1 MGGKSESVN
10 SVKSSQSTDAALNAS
25 MKPKLF
31 DLSLR
36 SLKLTT
42 KQEELLTRVSVL
54 CLVYVLAF
62 IIRLFSVLRYES
74 MIHEF
79 DPYFNYRTTLYLTE
93 KGFYEFWN
101 WFDFESWYPLGRIIG
116 GTLYPG
122 LMVTAAA
129 IYWVLRFLRFFV
141 HIREVCVLTAPFFA
155 SNTTLVAYFF
165 GKELWDSGAGL
176 VAAALIAICPG
187 YISRSVAGSYD
198 NEGVAIFALLLTFY
212 LFVKAVNTGSLA
224 WGLASAF
231 GYFYMVSA
239 WGGYVFII
247 NLIPLYVLVLLITGR
262 YSMRLYVAYNC
273 MYILGMLLAMQIRFV
288 GFQHVQSG
296 EHMAAMGVFFLLQ
309 VFYFLDWVKHLL
321 SDTKLFEAF
330 LRITVTSAV
339 SVGVLALGVGT
350 ASGYISPWTGR
361 FYSLLDPTYAKDH
374 IPIIASV
381 SEHQPTAWSSFMFD
395 FHILLILFPAG
406 LYFCFKR
413 LSDATIF
420 IVMYGLTSMYF
431 AGVMVRLILVATP
444 AVCLI
449 SAIAVSA
456 TIKNLTSLVR
466 TKKKSLHTST
476 GKSSSSKASLKG
488 MQDQSLP
495 FQRNGA
501 IALLIGAFYL
511 LSRYAIHCTWV
522 TSEAYSSPSIVLAAR
537 GPYGGRVIFDDYRE
551 AYFWLRQN
559 TPRDAKIM
567 SWWDY
572 GYQIT
577 AMGNRTVIVD
587 NNTWNNTH
595 IATVGRAMSSYEDE
609 AYEIMQSLDVDYVLV
624 VFGGVTGYSSDDINK
639 FLWMV
644 RIGGG
649 VFPVIKEPDYLV
661 NGEYRVDK
669 GAAPK
674 MLNCL
679 MYKLSYYRFG
689 ELTTEYGQ
697 PPGYDRARGVEIG
710 NKDIKLEH
718 LEEAFTTSNWIV
730 RIYKVKPPR
739 ESTITVSRSRAV
751 KPIVNGRDVIAQ
763 AQSGTGKTSMIAI
776 TVCNMINTSIREV
789 QALVLSPTR
798 ELASQT
804 EKMILAIGSYI
815 SVQAHSCIG
824 GKRIGEDVKKL
835 ENGVHVVSGTPGRVH
850 DMIKRRTLRT
860 KAIKLLVLDES
871 DEMLSRGFKE
881 QIYDVYRY
889 LPPEIQGIKQFYV
902 DVEKEEWKFDALCD
916 LYQSLTIA
924 QAVIFCNTK
933 RKVDWLTKKMCSHGF
948 PVSSMHGDMPQK
960 ERDAIMAEFRSVAT
974 RVLITTDI
982 WARGLDVQQVSLVIN
997 YDLPSNRELYIHRIG
1012 RSGRFGCK
1020 GMAIN
1025 FVRSE
1030 DKRTL
1035 KEIAQYYGTQID
1047 EYANEC
1053 C

>member
-1 MGGKSESVN
+1 MVRKSDGLNGCSKPLLPPVN
-10 SVKSSQSTDAALNAS
+10 QPSSQ
-25 MKPKLF
+25 P
-31 DLSLR
+31 DLSSL
-36 SLKLTT
+36 SKTFSFKTLKLKT
-42 KQEELLTRVSVL
+42 KQQELLIRVTIL
-54 CLVYVLAF
+54 GLVYILAF
-62 IIRLFSVLRYES
+62 ITRLFSVLRYES

-101 WFDFESWYPLGRIIG
+101 WFDSESWYPLGRIIG

-122 LMVTAAA
+122 LMVTAAV
-129 IYWVLRFLRFFV
+129 IYWALRFLRFAV

-155 SNTTLVAYFF
+155 SNTTIVAYFF

-224 WGLASAF
+224 WAIASAF

-247 NLIPLYVLVLLITGR
+247 NLLPLYVLVLLITGR

-273 MYILGMLLAMQIRFV
+273 MYIVGMLLAMQIRFV

-296 EHMAAMGVFFLLQ
+296 EHMAAMGVFFLIQ
-309 VFYFLDWVKHLL
+309 VFYFLDWVRQMLND
-321 SDTKLFEAF
+321 SKLFQAF
-330 LRITVTSAV
+330 LRIGVTCA
-339 SVGVLALGVGT
+339 VGVGAVALGVGT

-395 FHILLILFPAG
+395 FHILLFLFPAG
-406 LYFCFKR
+406 LYFCFQR

-456 TIKNLTSLVR
+456 TLKNLTQLVR
-466 TKKKSLHTST
+466 VESKPAHTVLAKGMNSTKSL
-476 GKSSSSKASLKG
+476 SKQQASL
-488 MQDQSLP
+488 DESAS
-495 FQRNGA
+495 FQRKGA
-501 IALLIGAFYL
+501 MVLLVGAYYL

-537 GPYGGRVIFDDYRE
+537 GAHGQRVIFDDYRE
-551 AYFWLRQN
+551 AYFWLQQN
-559 TPRDAKIM
+559 TPSDAKVM

-609 AYEIMQSLDVDYVLV
+609 AYEIMRSLDVDYVLV

-689 ELTTEYGQ
+689 ELTTEYGK

-710 NKDIKLEH
+710 NKDVKLEY

-730 RIYKVKPPR
+730 RIYKVKPP
-739 ESTITVSRSRAV
+739 
-751 KPIVNGRDVIAQ
+751 
-763 AQSGTGKTSMIAI
+763 
-776 TVCNMINTSIREV
+776 
-789 QALVLSPTR
+789 
-798 ELASQT
+798 
-804 EKMILAIGSYI
+804 
-815 SVQAHSCIG
+815 
-824 GKRIGEDVKKL
+824 
-835 ENGVHVVSGTPGRVH
+835 
-850 DMIKRRTLRT
+850 
-860 KAIKLLVLDES
+860 
-871 DEMLSRGFKE
+871 
-881 QIYDVYRY
+881 
-889 LPPEIQGIKQFYV
+889 
-902 DVEKEEWKFDALCD
+902 
-916 LYQSLTIA
+916 
-924 QAVIFCNTK
+924 
-933 RKVDWLTKKMCSHGF
+933 
-948 PVSSMHGDMPQK
+948 
-960 ERDAIMAEFRSVAT
+960 
-974 RVLITTDI
+974 
-982 WARGLDVQQVSLVIN
+982 
-997 YDLPSNRELYIHRIG
+997 SNRW
-1012 RSGRFGCK
+1012 
-1020 GMAIN
+1020 
-1025 FVRSE
+1025 
-1030 DKRTL
+1030 
-1035 KEIAQYYGTQID
+1035 
-1047 EYANEC
+1047 
-1053 C
+1053 

>member
-1 MGGKSESVN
+1 MGAKTGSSPSVAPLI
-10 SVKSSQSTDAALNAS
+10 SSSDAAS
-25 MKPKLF
+25 P
-31 DLSLR
+31 LSYLKA
-36 SLKLTT
+36 LKLKT
-42 KQEELLTRVSVL
+42 KQQELLIRVSVL
-54 CLVYVLAF
+54 ALVYILAF
-62 IIRLFSVLRYES
+62 AIRLFSVLRYES

-79 DPYFNYRTTLYLTE
+79 DPYFNYRTTLFLTD

-101 WFDFESWYPLGRIIG
+101 WFDSESWYPLGRIIG

-122 LMVTAAA
+122 LMVTAAL
-129 IYWVLRFLRFFV
+129 IYWALRFLRFVV

-155 SNTTLVAYFF
+155 SNTTIVAYFF
-165 GKELWDSGAGL
+165 GKEIWDSGAGL
-176 VAAALIAICPG
+176 VAAVLIAICPG

-224 WGLASAF
+224 WALASAF

-247 NLIPLYVLVLLITGR
+247 NLVPLYVLVLLVNGR
-262 YSMRLYVAYNC
+262 YSMRLYIAYNC
-273 MYILGMLLAMQIRFV
+273 MYVLGMLLAMQIRFV

-296 EHMAAMGVFFLLQ
+296 EHMASMGVFFLLQ
-309 VFYFLDWVKHLL
+309 VFYFLDWVKYMLN
-321 SDTKLFEAF
+321 DPNLFHFF
-330 LRITVTSAV
+330 LRITLTCAI
-339 SVGVLALGVGT
+339 SVGALALGVGMAT
-350 ASGYISPWTGR
+350 GYISPWTGR

-395 FHILLILFPAG
+395 FHILLFLFPAG

-431 AGVMVRLILVATP
+431 AGVMVRLILVAAP
-444 AVCLI
+444 AMCLI
-449 SAIAVSA
+449 SSIAISA
-456 TIKNLTSLVR
+456 TLKNLTRLIRAKDKALQMGSSRGTTSL
-466 TKKKSLHTST
+466 
-476 GKSSSSKASLKG
+476 KSSAKASSV
-488 MQDQSLP
+488 DQSLP
-495 FQRNGA
+495 YQKNAA
-501 IALLIGAFYL
+501 IALLFGAFYL

-537 GPYGGRVIFDDYRE
+537 GAHGGRVIFDDYRE
-551 AYFWLRQN
+551 AYFWLRKN
-559 TPRDAKIM
+559 TPLDAKIM

-609 AYEIMQSLDVDYVLV
+609 AYEIMRSLDVDYVLV

-689 ELTTEYGQ
+689 EVTTEYGK

-710 NKDIKLEH
+710 NKHVKLEH
-718 LEEAFTTSNWIV
+718 LEESFTTSNWII
-730 RIYKVKPPR
+730 RIYKVKPPKNR
-739 ESTITVSRSRAV
+739 
-751 KPIVNGRDVIAQ
+751 
-763 AQSGTGKTSMIAI
+763 
-776 TVCNMINTSIREV
+776 
-789 QALVLSPTR
+789 
-798 ELASQT
+798 
-804 EKMILAIGSYI
+804 
-815 SVQAHSCIG
+815 
-824 GKRIGEDVKKL
+824 
-835 ENGVHVVSGTPGRVH
+835 
-850 DMIKRRTLRT
+850 
-860 KAIKLLVLDES
+860 
-871 DEMLSRGFKE
+871 
-881 QIYDVYRY
+881 
-889 LPPEIQGIKQFYV
+889 
-902 DVEKEEWKFDALCD
+902 CD
-916 LYQSLTIA
+916 
-924 QAVIFCNTK
+924 
-933 RKVDWLTKKMCSHGF
+933 
-948 PVSSMHGDMPQK
+948 
-960 ERDAIMAEFRSVAT
+960 
-974 RVLITTDI
+974 
-982 WARGLDVQQVSLVIN
+982 
-997 YDLPSNRELYIHRIG
+997 
-1012 RSGRFGCK
+1012 
-1020 GMAIN
+1020 
-1025 FVRSE
+1025 SE
-1030 DKRTL
+1030 DRMKTL
-1035 KEIAQYYGTQID
+1035 AVVTTGSPPLGLRGQKKAV
-1047 EYANEC
+1047 NC
-1053 C
+1053 NL

>member
-1 MGGKSESVN
+1 MAGKAESLN
-10 SVKSSQSTDAALNAS
+10 GTVKSGSNQSGPAAMQAS
-25 MKPKLF
+25 AFKA
-31 DLSLR
+31 DLSNII
-36 SLKLTT
+36 SLKSFKLKT
-42 KQEELLTRVSVL
+42 KQQELLIRVSIL
-54 CLVYVLAF
+54 LLVYVLAF
-62 IIRLFSVLRYES
+62 ITRLFSVLRYES

-79 DPYFNYRTTLYLTE
+79 DPYFNYRTTLFLTE

-101 WFDFESWYPLGRIIG
+101 WFDSESWYPLGRIIG

-122 LMVTAAA
+122 LMVTAAL
-129 IYWVLRFLRFFV
+129 IYWLMRFLRFAV
-141 HIREVCVLTAPFFA
+141 HIREI
-155 SNTTLVAYFF
+155 
-165 GKELWDSGAGL
+165 WDSGAGL

-224 WGLASAF
+224 WSLGSAF

-296 EHMAAMGVFFLLQ
+296 EHMAAMGVFFLIQ
-309 VFYFLDWVKHLL
+309 VFYFLDWVRHALA
-321 SDTKLFEAF
+321 DAKLFQAF
-330 LRITVTSAV
+330 LRITVTTAV
-339 SVGVLALGVGT
+339 SVGAIALGVGT

-395 FHILLILFPAG
+395 FHILLFFFPAG

-456 TIKNLTSLVR
+456 TVKNLAQLVR
-466 TKKKSLHTST
+466 AKSKAVQSGSGKGTST
-476 GKSSSSKASLKG
+476 AKV
-488 MQDQSLP
+488 LP
-495 FQRNGA
+495 RA
-501 IALLIGAFYL
+501 WLI
-511 LSRYAIHCTWV
+511 
-522 TSEAYSSPSIVLAAR
+522 SPSLSKEMVPL
-537 GPYGGRVIFDDYRE
+537 VIFDDYRE
-551 AYFWLRQN
+551 AYYWLRQN
-559 TPRDAKIM
+559 TPPDAKVM

-609 AYEIMQSLDVDYVLV
+609 AYEIMRSLDVDYVLV

-649 VFPVIKEPDYLV
+649 IFPVIKEPDYLV

-679 MYKLSYYRFG
+679 MYKLCYYRFG
-689 ELTTEYGQ
+689 ELTTEYGK

-710 NKDIKLEH
+710 NKDVKLEY
-718 LEEAFTTSNWIV
+718 LEEAFTTQNWIV
-730 RIYKVKPPR
+730 RIYKVKPP
-739 ESTITVSRSRAV
+739 
-751 KPIVNGRDVIAQ
+751 K
-763 AQSGTGKTSMIAI
+763 
-776 TVCNMINTSIREV
+776 
-789 QALVLSPTR
+789 
-798 ELASQT
+798 
-804 EKMILAIGSYI
+804 
-815 SVQAHSCIG
+815 
-824 GKRIGEDVKKL
+824 
-835 ENGVHVVSGTPGRVH
+835 
-850 DMIKRRTLRT
+850 
-860 KAIKLLVLDES
+860 
-871 DEMLSRGFKE
+871 
-881 QIYDVYRY
+881 
-889 LPPEIQGIKQFYV
+889 
-902 DVEKEEWKFDALCD
+902 
-916 LYQSLTIA
+916 
-924 QAVIFCNTK
+924 
-933 RKVDWLTKKMCSHGF
+933 
-948 PVSSMHGDMPQK
+948 
-960 ERDAIMAEFRSVAT
+960 
-974 RVLITTDI
+974 
-982 WARGLDVQQVSLVIN
+982 
-997 YDLPSNRELYIHRIG
+997 NRW
-1012 RSGRFGCK
+1012 
-1020 GMAIN
+1020 
-1025 FVRSE
+1025 
-1030 DKRTL
+1030 
-1035 KEIAQYYGTQID
+1035 
-1047 EYANEC
+1047 
-1053 C
+1053 

>member
-1 MGGKSESVN
+1 MVGAGTGAKKTTTGGAEV
-10 SVKSSQSTDAALNAS
+10 VKSGSGFST
-25 MKPKLF
+25 M
-31 DLSLR
+31 
-36 SLKLTT
+36 LKLKLKLKT
-42 KQEELLTRVSVL
+42 KQQELLLRVSIL

-62 IIRLFSVLRYES
+62 VTRLFSVLRYES

-101 WFDFESWYPLGRIIG
+101 WFDSDSWYPLGRIIG

-122 LMVTAAA
+122 LMVTAAV
-129 IYWVLRFLRFFV
+129 IYWLLRLLSFAV

-155 SNTTLVAYFF
+155 SNTTIVAYFF
-165 GKELWDSGAGL
+165 GKEIWDSGAGL

-198 NEGVAIFALLLTFY
+198 NEGVAIFALLFTFY

-224 WGLASAF
+224 WALASAF

-247 NLIPLYVLVLLITGR
+247 NLIPLYVLVLLVTGR
-262 YSMRLYVAYNC
+262 YSMRLYVAYNS
-273 MYILGMLLAMQIRFV
+273 MYVVGMLLAMQIRFV

-296 EHMAAMGVFFLLQ
+296 EHMAAMGVFFLMQ
-309 VFYFLDWVKHLL
+309 VFYMLDWVKYLL
-321 SDTKLFEAF
+321 SDTKLFQAF
-330 LRITVTSAV
+330 LRITVTTALAV
-339 SVGVLALGVGT
+339 GAIALGLGT

-395 FHILLILFPAG
+395 FHILLFLFPAG

-456 TIKNLTSLVR
+456 TIKNLTLVARARNNNKVTHSGSL
-466 TKKKSLHTST
+466 KGST
-476 GKSSSSKASLKG
+476 SSSKASSKASL
-488 MQDQSLP
+488 DQSQP
-495 FQRNGA
+495 IQRNGA
-501 IALLIGAFYL
+501 IALLLGAFYL
-511 LSRYAIHCTWV
+511 LSKYATHCTWV

-537 GPYGGRVIFDDYRE
+537 GAHGNRVIFDDYRE

-559 TPRDAKIM
+559 TPQDAKVM

-609 AYEIMQSLDVDYVLV
+609 AYEIMRSLDVDYVLV

-689 ELTTEYGQ
+689 ELTTEYGK

-710 NKDIKLEH
+710 NKDIKLEY

-730 RIYKVKPPR
+730 RIYKVKPP
-739 ESTITVSRSRAV
+739 
-751 KPIVNGRDVIAQ
+751 N
-763 AQSGTGKTSMIAI
+763 
-776 TVCNMINTSIREV
+776 
-789 QALVLSPTR
+789 
-798 ELASQT
+798 
-804 EKMILAIGSYI
+804 
-815 SVQAHSCIG
+815 
-824 GKRIGEDVKKL
+824 
-835 ENGVHVVSGTPGRVH
+835 
-850 DMIKRRTLRT
+850 
-860 KAIKLLVLDES
+860 
-871 DEMLSRGFKE
+871 
-881 QIYDVYRY
+881 
-889 LPPEIQGIKQFYV
+889 
-902 DVEKEEWKFDALCD
+902 
-916 LYQSLTIA
+916 
-924 QAVIFCNTK
+924 
-933 RKVDWLTKKMCSHGF
+933 
-948 PVSSMHGDMPQK
+948 
-960 ERDAIMAEFRSVAT
+960 
-974 RVLITTDI
+974 
-982 WARGLDVQQVSLVIN
+982 
-997 YDLPSNRELYIHRIG
+997 NRW
-1012 RSGRFGCK
+1012 
-1020 GMAIN
+1020 
-1025 FVRSE
+1025 
-1030 DKRTL
+1030 
-1035 KEIAQYYGTQID
+1035 
-1047 EYANEC
+1047 
-1053 C
+1053 

>member
-1 MGGKSESVN
+1 MATKAEAMGGAKPQDS
-10 SVKSSQSTDAALNAS
+10 KSTD
-25 MKPKLF
+25 PLF
-31 DLSLR
+31 NKSTFNFSFS
-36 SLKLTT
+36 SLKLKT
-42 KQEELLTRVSVL
+42 KQQEFLIRVTILS
-54 CLVYVLAF
+54 LVYILAF
-62 IIRLFSVLRYES
+62 STRLFSVLRYES

-79 DPYFNYRTTLYLTE
+79 DPYFNYRTTLFLTE

-101 WFDFESWYPLGRIIG
+101 WFDSESWYPLGRIIG

-122 LMVTAAA
+122 LMVTAAL
-129 IYWVLRFLRFFV
+129 IYWGLRFLRFAV

-165 GKELWDSGAGL
+165 GKEIWDTGAGL

-224 WGLASAF
+224 WALASAF

-247 NLIPLYVLVLLITGR
+247 NLIPLYVLVLLVTGR

-273 MYILGMLLAMQIRFV
+273 MYVVGMLLAMQIRFV

-296 EHMAAMGVFFLLQ
+296 EHMAAMGVFFLIQ

-321 SDTKLFEAF
+321 SDTKLFQMF
-330 LRITVTSAV
+330 LRITVTSAI
-339 SVGVLALGVGT
+339 SLGVVVLGVGS

-395 FHILLILFPAG
+395 FHILLFLFPAG

-456 TIKNLTSLVR
+456 TIKNLTLLLRS
-466 TKKKSLHTST
+466 KSKVHSGSVKGSAS
-476 GKSSSSKASLKG
+476 GKASSKASV
-488 MQDQSLP
+488 DQSLP
-495 FQRNGA
+495 SQRNVA
-501 IALLIGAFYL
+501 IGLLLGAFYL
-511 LSRYAIHCTWV
+511 LSRYVIHCTWV

-537 GPYGGRVIFDDYRE
+537 GAHGNRVIFDDYRE
-551 AYFWLRQN
+551 AYYWLRQN
-559 TPRDAKIM
+559 TPADAKVM

-679 MYKLSYYRFG
+679 MYKLCYYRFG
-689 ELTTEYGQ
+689 ELRTEYGK
-697 PPGYDRARGVEIG
+697 PTGYDRARGVEIG
-710 NKDIKLEH
+710 NKDVKLEY

-730 RIYKVKPPR
+730 RIYKVKPP
-739 ESTITVSRSRAV
+739 
-751 KPIVNGRDVIAQ
+751 K
-763 AQSGTGKTSMIAI
+763 
-776 TVCNMINTSIREV
+776 
-789 QALVLSPTR
+789 
-798 ELASQT
+798 
-804 EKMILAIGSYI
+804 
-815 SVQAHSCIG
+815 
-824 GKRIGEDVKKL
+824 
-835 ENGVHVVSGTPGRVH
+835 
-850 DMIKRRTLRT
+850 
-860 KAIKLLVLDES
+860 
-871 DEMLSRGFKE
+871 
-881 QIYDVYRY
+881 
-889 LPPEIQGIKQFYV
+889 
-902 DVEKEEWKFDALCD
+902 
-916 LYQSLTIA
+916 
-924 QAVIFCNTK
+924 
-933 RKVDWLTKKMCSHGF
+933 
-948 PVSSMHGDMPQK
+948 
-960 ERDAIMAEFRSVAT
+960 
-974 RVLITTDI
+974 
-982 WARGLDVQQVSLVIN
+982 
-997 YDLPSNRELYIHRIG
+997 NRW
-1012 RSGRFGCK
+1012 
-1020 GMAIN
+1020 
-1025 FVRSE
+1025 
-1030 DKRTL
+1030 
-1035 KEIAQYYGTQID
+1035 
-1047 EYANEC
+1047 
-1053 C
+1053 

>member
-1 MGGKSESVN
+1 MGAKAENGPKPPPPLSSPPPFKAL
-10 SVKSSQSTDAALNAS
+10 VKLKTKQQELLIRSAALA
-25 MKPKLF
+25 LI
-31 DLSLR
+31 
-36 SLKLTT
+36 
-42 KQEELLTRVSVL
+42 
-54 CLVYVLAF
+54 YVLAF
-62 IIRLFSVLRYES
+62 AIRLFSVLRYES

-79 DPYFNYRTTLYLTE
+79 DPYFNYRTTLFLTRN
-93 KGFYEFWN
+93 GFYEFWN
-101 WFDFESWYPLGRIIG
+101 WFDSESWYPLGRIIG

-122 LMVTAAA
+122 LMVTAAL
-129 IYWVLRFLRFFV
+129 IYRALRFLTFAV

-165 GKELWDSGAGL
+165 GKEIWDAGAGL

-198 NEGVAIFALLLTFY
+198 NEGVAIFALIFTFY

-224 WGLASAF
+224 WSLASAF

-247 NLIPLYVLVLLITGR
+247 NLIPLYVLVLLVTGR

-273 MYILGMLLAMQIRFV
+273 MYVLGMMLAMQIRFV

-296 EHMAAMGVFFLLQ
+296 EHMAAMGVFFLMQ
-309 VFYFLDWVKHLL
+309 VFYFLYWVKDMLN
-321 SDTKLFEAF
+321 DTKLFQSF
-330 LRITVTSAV
+330 LQITLTCAIG
-339 SVGVLALGVGT
+339 VGTLALGIGM

-431 AGVMVRLILVATP
+431 ASVMVRLILVAAP

-449 SAIAVSA
+449 SAIAISA
-456 TIKNLTSLVR
+456 TIKNLTTLIR
-466 TKKKSLHTST
+466 KKSKAALTV
-476 GKSSSSKASLKG
+476 SSKATSNLKASAKALL
-488 MQDQSLP
+488 DQSLP

-501 IALLIGAFYL
+501 IAVLVGAFYL

-537 GPYGGRVIFDDYRE
+537 GAHGGRVIFDDYRE
-551 AYFWLRQN
+551 AYYWLRQN
-559 TPRDAKIM
+559 TPPDAKVM

-595 IATVGRAMSSYEDE
+595 IATVGRAMSSYEHE

-624 VFGGVTGYSSDDINK
+624 VFGGLTGYSSDDINK

-689 ELTTEYGQ
+689 EVTTEYGK
-697 PPGYDRARGVEIG
+697 PTGYDRARGVEIG
-710 NKDIKLEH
+710 NKDIKLEY
-718 LEEAFTTSNWIV
+718 LEEAFTTSNWII
-730 RIYKVKPPR
+730 RIYKVKPP
-739 ESTITVSRSRAV
+739 
-751 KPIVNGRDVIAQ
+751 K
-763 AQSGTGKTSMIAI
+763 
-776 TVCNMINTSIREV
+776 
-789 QALVLSPTR
+789 
-798 ELASQT
+798 
-804 EKMILAIGSYI
+804 
-815 SVQAHSCIG
+815 
-824 GKRIGEDVKKL
+824 
-835 ENGVHVVSGTPGRVH
+835 
-850 DMIKRRTLRT
+850 
-860 KAIKLLVLDES
+860 
-871 DEMLSRGFKE
+871 
-881 QIYDVYRY
+881 
-889 LPPEIQGIKQFYV
+889 
-902 DVEKEEWKFDALCD
+902 
-916 LYQSLTIA
+916 
-924 QAVIFCNTK
+924 
-933 RKVDWLTKKMCSHGF
+933 
-948 PVSSMHGDMPQK
+948 
-960 ERDAIMAEFRSVAT
+960 
-974 RVLITTDI
+974 
-982 WARGLDVQQVSLVIN
+982 
-997 YDLPSNRELYIHRIG
+997 NRW
-1012 RSGRFGCK
+1012 
-1020 GMAIN
+1020 
-1025 FVRSE
+1025 
-1030 DKRTL
+1030 
-1035 KEIAQYYGTQID
+1035 
-1047 EYANEC
+1047 
-1053 C
+1053 

>member
-1 MGGKSESVN
+1 MATMPASASDLFKSF
-10 SVKSSQSTDAALNAS
+10 
-25 MKPKLF
+25 KL
-31 DLSLR
+31 
-36 SLKLTT
+36 KT
-42 KQEELLTRVSVL
+42 KQQELLIRVSIL
-54 CLVYVLAF
+54 CLVYILAF
-62 IIRLFSVLRYES
+62 ITRLFSVLRYES

-93 KGFYEFWN
+93 NGFYDFWN
-101 WFDFESWYPLGRIIG
+101 WFDYESWYPLGRIVG

-122 LMVTAAA
+122 LMVTAVL
-129 IYWVLRFLRFFV
+129 IYRILRFLRFAV

-165 GKELWDSGAGL
+165 GKEIWDSGAGL
-176 VAAALIAICPG
+176 VAAILIADLSWLHIQ
-187 YISRSVAGSYD
+187 
-198 NEGVAIFALLLTFY
+198 
-212 LFVKAVNTGSLA
+212 AVNTGSLA
-224 WGLASAF
+224 WSLASAF

-247 NLIPLYVLVLLITGR
+247 NLIPLYVL
-262 YSMRLYVAYNC
+262 
-273 MYILGMLLAMQIRFV
+273 IRFV

-296 EHMAAMGVFFLLQ
+296 EHMAAMGVFFLMQ
-309 VFYFLDWVKHLL
+309 VFYFLDWVKHML
-321 SDTKLFEAF
+321 SDTKLFQAF
-330 LRITVTSAV
+330 LRITVTCAV
-339 SVGVLALGVGT
+339 AVGGIALGLGMV
-350 ASGYISPWTGR
+350 SGYISPWTGR

-395 FHILLILFPAG
+395 FHILLFLFPAG

-456 TIKNLTSLVR
+456 TVKNLTVLLRSKNKVVQTGS
-466 TKKKSLHTST
+466 TKGSGGSK
-476 GKSSSSKASLKG
+476 SSSKALL
-488 MQDQSLP
+488 DQSQP
-495 FQRNGA
+495 FQKNGA
-501 IALLIGAFYL
+501 IALLFGAFYL
-511 LSRYAIHCTWV
+511 LSRYATHCTWV

-537 GPYGGRVIFDDYRE
+537 GAHGNRVIFDDYRE
-551 AYFWLRQN
+551 AYFWLRKN
-559 TPRDAKIM
+559 TPQDAKVM

-609 AYEIMQSLDVDYVLV
+609 AIEIIRSLDVDYVLV

-679 MYKLSYYRFG
+679 MYKLCYYRFG
-689 ELTTEYGQ
+689 EMLTEYGK

-710 NKDIKLEH
+710 NKDVKLEH

-730 RIYKVKPPR
+730 RIYRVNPP
-739 ESTITVSRSRAV
+739 
-751 KPIVNGRDVIAQ
+751 N
-763 AQSGTGKTSMIAI
+763 
-776 TVCNMINTSIREV
+776 
-789 QALVLSPTR
+789 
-798 ELASQT
+798 
-804 EKMILAIGSYI
+804 
-815 SVQAHSCIG
+815 
-824 GKRIGEDVKKL
+824 
-835 ENGVHVVSGTPGRVH
+835 
-850 DMIKRRTLRT
+850 
-860 KAIKLLVLDES
+860 
-871 DEMLSRGFKE
+871 
-881 QIYDVYRY
+881 
-889 LPPEIQGIKQFYV
+889 
-902 DVEKEEWKFDALCD
+902 
-916 LYQSLTIA
+916 
-924 QAVIFCNTK
+924 
-933 RKVDWLTKKMCSHGF
+933 
-948 PVSSMHGDMPQK
+948 
-960 ERDAIMAEFRSVAT
+960 
-974 RVLITTDI
+974 
-982 WARGLDVQQVSLVIN
+982 
-997 YDLPSNRELYIHRIG
+997 NRW
-1012 RSGRFGCK
+1012 
-1020 GMAIN
+1020 
-1025 FVRSE
+1025 
-1030 DKRTL
+1030 
-1035 KEIAQYYGTQID
+1035 
-1047 EYANEC
+1047 
-1053 C
+1053 

>member
-1 MGGKSESVN
+1 MGG
-10 SVKSSQSTDAALNAS
+10 
-25 MKPKLF
+25 PI
-31 DLSLR
+31 DLPPPPPPPPPSF
-36 SLKLTT
+36 SLKTLKLKT
-42 KQEELLTRVSVL
+42 KQKELLLRVTIL
-54 CLVYVLAF
+54 CLVYILAF
-62 IIRLFSVLRYES
+62 ITRLFSVLRYES

-79 DPYFNYRTTLYLTE
+79 DPYFNYRTTLYLT
-93 KGFYEFWN
+93 KNGFYDFWN
-101 WFDFESWYPLGRIIG
+101 WFDSESWYPLGRIIG

-122 LMVTAAA
+122 LMVTAAF
-129 IYWVLRFLRFFV
+129 IYWTLKFLSFAV

-155 SNTTLVAYFF
+155 SNTTIVAYFF

-224 WGLASAF
+224 WSLASAF

-273 MYILGMLLAMQIRFV
+273 MYVLGMLLAMQIQFV

-309 VFYFLDWVKHLL
+309 AYNPSIPHRFFLKLKHMEFCWHMRSSCHNSFYFLGWVKYLL
-321 SDTKLFEAF
+321 SDTKLFQAF
-330 LRITVTSAV
+330 LRTTLTITI
-339 SVGVLALGVGT
+339 GVGGLAFGVGM

-395 FHILLILFPAG
+395 FHILLFLFPAG

-413 LSDATIF
+413 LSDTTIF

-431 AGVMVRLILVATP
+431 ASVMVRLILVATP

-456 TIKNLTSLVR
+456 TIKNLTSLIR
-466 TKKKSLHTST
+466 TKSKALHI
-476 GKSSSSKASLKG
+476 GSSKGNMSSKASSKTSF
-488 MQDQSLP
+488 DQSLP
-495 FQRNGA
+495 FGIKTA
-501 IALLIGAFYL
+501 SALLLGAFYL
-511 LSRYAIHCTWV
+511 LSRYSLHCTWV

-537 GPYGGRVIFDDYRE
+537 GAHGDRVIFDDYRE

-559 TPRDAKIM
+559 TPPDAKVM

-609 AYEIMQSLDVDYVLV
+609 AYEIMRSLDVDYVLV

-669 GAAPK
+669 EMRYDVLACVRRHSVSHNEYSSYGFR
-674 MLNCL
+674 
-679 MYKLSYYRFG
+679 YKLSYYRFG
-689 ELTTEYGQ
+689 ELTTEYGK

-710 NKDIKLEH
+710 NKDVKLNY

-730 RIYKVKPPR
+730 RIYKVKPP
-739 ESTITVSRSRAV
+739 
-751 KPIVNGRDVIAQ
+751 
-763 AQSGTGKTSMIAI
+763 
-776 TVCNMINTSIREV
+776 
-789 QALVLSPTR
+789 
-798 ELASQT
+798 
-804 EKMILAIGSYI
+804 
-815 SVQAHSCIG
+815 
-824 GKRIGEDVKKL
+824 
-835 ENGVHVVSGTPGRVH
+835 
-850 DMIKRRTLRT
+850 
-860 KAIKLLVLDES
+860 
-871 DEMLSRGFKE
+871 
-881 QIYDVYRY
+881 
-889 LPPEIQGIKQFYV
+889 
-902 DVEKEEWKFDALCD
+902 
-916 LYQSLTIA
+916 
-924 QAVIFCNTK
+924 
-933 RKVDWLTKKMCSHGF
+933 
-948 PVSSMHGDMPQK
+948 
-960 ERDAIMAEFRSVAT
+960 
-974 RVLITTDI
+974 
-982 WARGLDVQQVSLVIN
+982 
-997 YDLPSNRELYIHRIG
+997 SNRW
-1012 RSGRFGCK
+1012 
-1020 GMAIN
+1020 
-1025 FVRSE
+1025 
-1030 DKRTL
+1030 
-1035 KEIAQYYGTQID
+1035 
-1047 EYANEC
+1047 
-1053 C
+1053 

>member
-1 MGGKSESVN
+1 MVGKPDAM
-10 SVKSSQSTDAALNAS
+10 KSPPKPSTS
-25 MKPKLF
+25 PP
-31 DLSLR
+31 DLSSVSPPSFSLK
-36 SLKLTT
+36 SLKLKT
-42 KQEELLTRVSVL
+42 KQQELLIRVSIL
-54 CLVYVLAF
+54 GLVYILAF
-62 IIRLFSVLRYES
+62 ITRLFSVLRYES

-93 KGFYEFWN
+93 NGFYEFWN
-101 WFDFESWYPLGRIIG
+101 WFDSESWYPLGRIIG

-122 LMVTAAA
+122 LMVTAAI
-129 IYWVLRFLRFFV
+129 IYWGLKFLRFAV

-155 SNTTLVAYFF
+155 SNTTIVAYFF
-165 GKELWDSGAGL
+165 GKEVWDSGAGL

-224 WGLASAF
+224 WSLASAF

-273 MYILGMLLAMQIRFV
+273 MYIVGMLLAMQIRFV

-296 EHMAAMGVFFLLQ
+296 EHMAALGVFFLIQ
-309 VFYFLDWVKHLL
+309 VFYFLIWVKNMLN
-321 SDTKLFEAF
+321 DTKMFQAL
-330 LRITVTSAV
+330 LRIGVTSSIAV
-339 SVGVLALGVGT
+339 GAIALGVGT

-395 FHILLILFPAG
+395 FHILLFLFPAG

-456 TIKNLTSLVR
+456 TVKNLTHALRGKMTQIVSAKGTSS
-466 TKKKSLHTST
+466 TKGL
-476 GKSSSSKASLKG
+476 SKQQASL
-488 MQDQSLP
+488 DQSLP
-495 FQRNGA
+495 YLKNGA
-501 IALLIGAFYL
+501 SVLLLGAFYL
-511 LSRYAIHCTWV
+511 LSRYVIHCTWV

-537 GPYGGRVIFDDYRE
+537 GAHGQRVIFDDYRE

-559 TPRDAKIM
+559 TPSDAKVM

-609 AYEIMQSLDVDYVLV
+609 AYEIMRSLDVDYVLV

-679 MYKLSYYRFG
+679 MYKLCYYRFG
-689 ELTTEYGQ
+689 ELTTEYGK

-710 NKDIKLEH
+710 NKDVKLEY

-730 RIYKVKPPR
+730 RIYKVKPP
-739 ESTITVSRSRAV
+739 
-751 KPIVNGRDVIAQ
+751 
-763 AQSGTGKTSMIAI
+763 
-776 TVCNMINTSIREV
+776 
-789 QALVLSPTR
+789 
-798 ELASQT
+798 
-804 EKMILAIGSYI
+804 
-815 SVQAHSCIG
+815 
-824 GKRIGEDVKKL
+824 
-835 ENGVHVVSGTPGRVH
+835 
-850 DMIKRRTLRT
+850 
-860 KAIKLLVLDES
+860 
-871 DEMLSRGFKE
+871 
-881 QIYDVYRY
+881 
-889 LPPEIQGIKQFYV
+889 
-902 DVEKEEWKFDALCD
+902 
-916 LYQSLTIA
+916 
-924 QAVIFCNTK
+924 
-933 RKVDWLTKKMCSHGF
+933 
-948 PVSSMHGDMPQK
+948 
-960 ERDAIMAEFRSVAT
+960 
-974 RVLITTDI
+974 
-982 WARGLDVQQVSLVIN
+982 
-997 YDLPSNRELYIHRIG
+997 SNRW
-1012 RSGRFGCK
+1012 
-1020 GMAIN
+1020 
-1025 FVRSE
+1025 
-1030 DKRTL
+1030 
-1035 KEIAQYYGTQID
+1035 
-1047 EYANEC
+1047 
-1053 C
+1053 

>member
-1 MGGKSESVN
+1 MAGKTEAMTKPQDP
-10 SVKSSQSTDAALNAS
+10 KSSDPLISN
-25 MKPKLF
+25 PGF
-31 DLSLR
+31 NF
-36 SLKLTT
+36 SLKSFKLKT
-42 KQEELLTRVSVL
+42 KQQEILIRVTIL
-54 CLVYVLAF
+54 FLVYVLAF
-62 IIRLFSVLRYES
+62 STRLFSVLRYES

-101 WFDFESWYPLGRIIG
+101 WFDSESWYPLGRIIG

-122 LMVTAAA
+122 LMVTAAL
-129 IYWVLRFLRFFV
+129 IYWGLRFLRFAV

-165 GKELWDSGAGL
+165 GKEIWDTGAGL

-224 WGLASAF
+224 WALASAF

-262 YSMRLYVAYNC
+262 YSMRLYIAYNC
-273 MYILGMLLAMQIRFV
+273 MYVVGMLLAMQIRFV

-296 EHMAAMGVFFLLQ
+296 EHMAAMGVFFLIQ
-309 VFYFLDWVKHLL
+309 VFYFLNWVKHML
-321 SDTKLFEAF
+321 SDTKLFESF

-339 SVGVLALGVGT
+339 GVGVVALGVGS

-395 FHILLILFPAG
+395 FHILLFLFPAG

-456 TIKNLTSLVR
+456 TIKNITSLLR
-466 TKKKSLHTST
+466 SKSKVNT
-476 GKSSSSKASLKG
+476 GSIKGSASVKASSKASV
-488 MQDQSLP
+488 DQSLP
-495 FQRNGA
+495 FQKNVA
-501 IALLIGAFYL
+501 IALLLGAFYL
-511 LSRYAIHCTWV
+511 LSRYVIHCTWV

-537 GPYGGRVIFDDYRE
+537 GAHGNRVIFDDYRE
-551 AYFWLRQN
+551 AYYWLRQN
-559 TPRDAKIM
+559 TPADAKVM

-679 MYKLSYYRFG
+679 MYKLCYYRFG
-689 ELTTEYGQ
+689 EMRTEYGK

-710 NKDIKLEH
+710 NKDVKLEY

-730 RIYKVKPPR
+730 RIYKVKPP
-739 ESTITVSRSRAV
+739 
-751 KPIVNGRDVIAQ
+751 K
-763 AQSGTGKTSMIAI
+763 
-776 TVCNMINTSIREV
+776 
-789 QALVLSPTR
+789 
-798 ELASQT
+798 
-804 EKMILAIGSYI
+804 
-815 SVQAHSCIG
+815 
-824 GKRIGEDVKKL
+824 
-835 ENGVHVVSGTPGRVH
+835 
-850 DMIKRRTLRT
+850 
-860 KAIKLLVLDES
+860 
-871 DEMLSRGFKE
+871 
-881 QIYDVYRY
+881 
-889 LPPEIQGIKQFYV
+889 
-902 DVEKEEWKFDALCD
+902 
-916 LYQSLTIA
+916 
-924 QAVIFCNTK
+924 
-933 RKVDWLTKKMCSHGF
+933 
-948 PVSSMHGDMPQK
+948 
-960 ERDAIMAEFRSVAT
+960 
-974 RVLITTDI
+974 
-982 WARGLDVQQVSLVIN
+982 
-997 YDLPSNRELYIHRIG
+997 NRW
-1012 RSGRFGCK
+1012 
-1020 GMAIN
+1020 
-1025 FVRSE
+1025 
-1030 DKRTL
+1030 
-1035 KEIAQYYGTQID
+1035 
-1047 EYANEC
+1047 
-1053 C
+1053 

>member
-1 MGGKSESVN
+1 MGTKVAENGAKSPPLVSFPPPL
-10 SVKSSQSTDAALNAS
+10 KSLIKLKTKQQELLIRVAALA
-25 MKPKLF
+25 LI
-31 DLSLR
+31 
-36 SLKLTT
+36 
-42 KQEELLTRVSVL
+42 
-54 CLVYVLAF
+54 YVLAF
-62 IIRLFSVLRYES
+62 AVRLFSVLRYES

-79 DPYFNYRTTLYLTE
+79 DPYFNYRTTLFLTRN
-93 KGFYEFWN
+93 GFYEFWN
-101 WFDFESWYPLGRIIG
+101 WFDSESWYPLGRIIG

-122 LMVTAAA
+122 LMVTAAL
-129 IYWVLRFLRFFV
+129 IYRALRFLTFAV
-141 HIREVCVLTAPFFA
+141 HIRDVCVLTAPFFA
-155 SNTTLVAYFF
+155 SNTTIVAYFF
-165 GKELWDSGAGL
+165 GKEIWDSGAGL

-198 NEGVAIFALLLTFY
+198 NEGVAIFALLFTFY

-224 WGLASAF
+224 WALASAF

-247 NLIPLYVLVLLITGR
+247 NLIPLYVLVLLVTGR

-273 MYILGMLLAMQIRFV
+273 MYVLGMLLAMQIRFV

-309 VFYFLDWVKHLL
+309 VFYFLDWVKYMLN
-321 SDTKLFEAF
+321 DTKLFQSF
-330 LRITVTSAV
+330 LRITLTCAIT
-339 SVGVLALGVGT
+339 VGGLALGIGM

-395 FHILLILFPAG
+395 FHILLFLFPAG

-449 SAIAVSA
+449 SAIAISA

-466 TKKKSLHTST
+466 MKNKVGQTLSKGASNM
-476 GKSSSSKASLKG
+476 KASAKAAVDL
-488 MQDQSLP
+488 SLP

-501 IALLIGAFYL
+501 IALLLGAFYL
-511 LSRYAIHCTWV
+511 LTRYAIHCTWV

-537 GPYGGRVIFDDYRE
+537 GAHGGRVIFDDYRE
-551 AYFWLRQN
+551 AYYWLRQN
-559 TPRDAKIM
+559 TPQDAKVM

-595 IATVGRAMSSYEDE
+595 IATVGRAMSSYEHE

-624 VFGGVTGYSSDDINK
+624 VFGGLTGYSSDDINK

-689 ELTTEYGQ
+689 EMTTEYGK
-697 PPGYDRARGVEIG
+697 PTGYDRARGVEIG
-710 NKDIKLEH
+710 NKDIKLEY

-730 RIYKVKPPR
+730 RIYKVKPP
-739 ESTITVSRSRAV
+739 
-751 KPIVNGRDVIAQ
+751 K
-763 AQSGTGKTSMIAI
+763 
-776 TVCNMINTSIREV
+776 
-789 QALVLSPTR
+789 
-798 ELASQT
+798 
-804 EKMILAIGSYI
+804 
-815 SVQAHSCIG
+815 
-824 GKRIGEDVKKL
+824 
-835 ENGVHVVSGTPGRVH
+835 
-850 DMIKRRTLRT
+850 
-860 KAIKLLVLDES
+860 
-871 DEMLSRGFKE
+871 
-881 QIYDVYRY
+881 
-889 LPPEIQGIKQFYV
+889 
-902 DVEKEEWKFDALCD
+902 
-916 LYQSLTIA
+916 
-924 QAVIFCNTK
+924 
-933 RKVDWLTKKMCSHGF
+933 
-948 PVSSMHGDMPQK
+948 
-960 ERDAIMAEFRSVAT
+960 
-974 RVLITTDI
+974 
-982 WARGLDVQQVSLVIN
+982 
-997 YDLPSNRELYIHRIG
+997 NRW
-1012 RSGRFGCK
+1012 
-1020 GMAIN
+1020 
-1025 FVRSE
+1025 
-1030 DKRTL
+1030 
-1035 KEIAQYYGTQID
+1035 
-1047 EYANEC
+1047 
-1053 C
+1053 

>member
-1 MGGKSESVN
+1 MGAKAENGPKPPPPLSSPPPFKAL
-10 SVKSSQSTDAALNAS
+10 VKLKTKQQELLIRSAALA
-25 MKPKLF
+25 LI
-31 DLSLR
+31 
-36 SLKLTT
+36 
-42 KQEELLTRVSVL
+42 
-54 CLVYVLAF
+54 YVLAF
-62 IIRLFSVLRYES
+62 AIRLFSVLRYES

-79 DPYFNYRTTLYLTE
+79 DPYFNYRTTLFLTRN
-93 KGFYEFWN
+93 GFYEFWN
-101 WFDFESWYPLGRIIG
+101 WFDSESWYPLGRIIG

-122 LMVTAAA
+122 LMVTAAL
-129 IYWVLRFLRFFV
+129 IYRALRFLTFAV

-165 GKELWDSGAGL
+165 GKEIWDAGAGL

-198 NEGVAIFALLLTFY
+198 NEGVAIFALLFTFY

-224 WGLASAF
+224 WSLASAF

-247 NLIPLYVLVLLITGR
+247 NLIPLYVLVLLVTGR

-273 MYILGMLLAMQIRFV
+273 MYVLGMMLAMQIRFV

-296 EHMAAMGVFFLLQ
+296 EHMAAMGVFFLMQ
-309 VFYFLDWVKHLL
+309 VFYFLYWVKDMLN
-321 SDTKLFEAF
+321 DTKLFQSF
-330 LRITVTSAV
+330 LQITLTCAIG
-339 SVGVLALGVGT
+339 VGTLALGIGM

-431 AGVMVRLILVATP
+431 ASVMVRLILVAAP

-449 SAIAVSA
+449 SAIAISA
-456 TIKNLTSLVR
+456 TIKNLTTLIR
-466 TKKKSLHTST
+466 KKSKAALTV
-476 GKSSSSKASLKG
+476 SSKATSNLKASAKALL
-488 MQDQSLP
+488 DQSLP
-495 FQRNGA
+495 FQQNGA
-501 IALLIGAFYL
+501 IAVLFGAFYL
-511 LSRYAIHCTWV
+511 LSRYATHCTWV

-537 GPYGGRVIFDDYRE
+537 GAHGGRVIFDDYRE
-551 AYFWLRQN
+551 AYYWLRQN
-559 TPRDAKIM
+559 TPPDAKVM

-595 IATVGRAMSSYEDE
+595 IATVGRAMSSYEHE

-624 VFGGVTGYSSDDINK
+624 VFGGLTGYSSDDINK

-689 ELTTEYGQ
+689 EVTTEYGK
-697 PPGYDRARGVEIG
+697 PTGYDRARGVEIG
-710 NKDIKLEH
+710 NKDIKLEY
-718 LEEAFTTSNWIV
+718 LEEAFTTSNWII
-730 RIYKVKPPR
+730 RIYKVKPP
-739 ESTITVSRSRAV
+739 
-751 KPIVNGRDVIAQ
+751 K
-763 AQSGTGKTSMIAI
+763 
-776 TVCNMINTSIREV
+776 
-789 QALVLSPTR
+789 
-798 ELASQT
+798 
-804 EKMILAIGSYI
+804 
-815 SVQAHSCIG
+815 
-824 GKRIGEDVKKL
+824 
-835 ENGVHVVSGTPGRVH
+835 
-850 DMIKRRTLRT
+850 
-860 KAIKLLVLDES
+860 
-871 DEMLSRGFKE
+871 
-881 QIYDVYRY
+881 
-889 LPPEIQGIKQFYV
+889 
-902 DVEKEEWKFDALCD
+902 
-916 LYQSLTIA
+916 
-924 QAVIFCNTK
+924 
-933 RKVDWLTKKMCSHGF
+933 
-948 PVSSMHGDMPQK
+948 
-960 ERDAIMAEFRSVAT
+960 
-974 RVLITTDI
+974 
-982 WARGLDVQQVSLVIN
+982 
-997 YDLPSNRELYIHRIG
+997 NRW
-1012 RSGRFGCK
+1012 
-1020 GMAIN
+1020 
-1025 FVRSE
+1025 
-1030 DKRTL
+1030 
-1035 KEIAQYYGTQID
+1035 
-1047 EYANEC
+1047 
-1053 C
+1053 

>member
-1 MGGKSESVN
+1 MVGKAEPVN
-10 SVKSSQSTDAALNAS
+10 GSVKSGSNQSIPATMQSPLKKSDLIPN
-25 MKPKLF
+25 
-31 DLSLR
+31 LSLKT
-36 SLKLTT
+36 LKLKT
-42 KQEELLTRVSVL
+42 KQQELLIRVSIL

-62 IIRLFSVLRYES
+62 ITRLFSVLRYES

-79 DPYFNYRTTLYLTE
+79 DPYFNYRTTLFLTE

-101 WFDFESWYPLGRIIG
+101 WFDSESWYPLGRIIG

-122 LMVTAAA
+122 LMVTAAI
-129 IYWVLRFLRFFV
+129 IYWLLRFLRFAI

-165 GKELWDSGAGL
+165 GKEVWDSGAGL

-224 WGLASAF
+224 WALASAF
-231 GYFYMVSA
+231 AYFYMVSA

-262 YSMRLYVAYNC
+262 YSMRLYVAYNS
-273 MYILGMLLAMQIRFV
+273 MYVLGMLLAMQIRFV

-309 VFYFLDWVKHLL
+309 VFFFLDWVKHLL
-321 SDTKLFEAF
+321 SDTKLFQAF
-330 LRITVTSAV
+330 LRITVTTAIG
-339 SVGVLALGVGT
+339 VGAIALGVGM

-395 FHILLILFPAG
+395 FHILLFLF
-406 LYFCFKR
+406 
-413 LSDATIF
+413 
-420 IVMYGLTSMYF
+420 
-431 AGVMVRLILVATP
+431 P

-456 TIKNLTSLVR
+456 TIKNLTLVAR
-466 TKKKSLHTST
+466 AKSKVTQT
-476 GKSSSSKASLKG
+476 GSVRGSSSSKGSSKASL
-488 MQDQSLP
+488 DQSQP

-501 IALLIGAFYL
+501 IALLLGAFYL
-511 LSRYAIHCTWV
+511 LSKYATHCTWV

-537 GPYGGRVIFDDYRE
+537 GAHGNRVIFDDYRE
-551 AYFWLRQN
+551 AYFWLRKN
-559 TPRDAKIM
+559 TPPDAKVM

-609 AYEIMQSLDVDYVLV
+609 AYEIMRSLDVDYVLV

-689 ELTTEYGQ
+689 ELTTEYGK

-710 NKDIKLEH
+710 NKDIKLEY

-730 RIYKVKPPR
+730 RIYKVKPP
-739 ESTITVSRSRAV
+739 
-751 KPIVNGRDVIAQ
+751 N
-763 AQSGTGKTSMIAI
+763 
-776 TVCNMINTSIREV
+776 
-789 QALVLSPTR
+789 
-798 ELASQT
+798 
-804 EKMILAIGSYI
+804 
-815 SVQAHSCIG
+815 
-824 GKRIGEDVKKL
+824 
-835 ENGVHVVSGTPGRVH
+835 
-850 DMIKRRTLRT
+850 
-860 KAIKLLVLDES
+860 
-871 DEMLSRGFKE
+871 
-881 QIYDVYRY
+881 
-889 LPPEIQGIKQFYV
+889 
-902 DVEKEEWKFDALCD
+902 
-916 LYQSLTIA
+916 
-924 QAVIFCNTK
+924 
-933 RKVDWLTKKMCSHGF
+933 
-948 PVSSMHGDMPQK
+948 
-960 ERDAIMAEFRSVAT
+960 
-974 RVLITTDI
+974 
-982 WARGLDVQQVSLVIN
+982 
-997 YDLPSNRELYIHRIG
+997 NRW
-1012 RSGRFGCK
+1012 
-1020 GMAIN
+1020 
-1025 FVRSE
+1025 
-1030 DKRTL
+1030 
-1035 KEIAQYYGTQID
+1035 
-1047 EYANEC
+1047 
-1053 C
+1053 

>member
-1 MGGKSESVN
+1 MGAKAG
-10 SVKSSQSTDAALNAS
+10 SSPPVVPPPAS
-25 MKPKLF
+25 SATSFFP
-31 DLSLR
+31 SING
-36 SLKLTT
+36 LKLKT
-42 KQEELLTRVSVL
+42 KQQELLIRVSIL
-54 CLVYVLAF
+54 ALVYVLAF
-62 IIRLFSVLRYES
+62 AIRLFSVLRYES

-79 DPYFNYRTTLYLTE
+79 DPYFNYRTTLFLTE

-122 LMVTAAA
+122 LMVTAAL
-129 IYWVLRFLRFFV
+129 IYWTLRFLRFAV

-155 SNTTLVAYFF
+155 SNTTIVAYFF
-165 GKELWDSGAGL
+165 GKEIWDSGAGL

-224 WGLASAF
+224 WALASAF

-247 NLIPLYVLVLLITGR
+247 NLVPLYVLVLLVTGR
-262 YSMRLYVAYNC
+262 YSMRLYIAYNC
-273 MYILGMLLAMQIRFV
+273 MYVLGMLLAMQIRFV

-309 VFYFLDWVKHLL
+309 VFYFLDWVKFTLN
-321 SDTKLFEAF
+321 DPKLFYSF
-330 LRITVTSAV
+330 LRIALTCAI
-339 SVGVLALGVGT
+339 SVGSLALGVGMAT
-350 ASGYISPWTGR
+350 GYISPWTGR

-395 FHILLILFPAG
+395 FHILLFLFPAG

-431 AGVMVRLILVATP
+431 AGVMVRLILVAAP

-449 SAIAVSA
+449 SSIAVSA
-456 TIKNLTSLVR
+456 TLKNLTMLIR
-466 TKKKSLHTST
+466 AKNNATPM
-476 GKSSSSKASLKG
+476 GSSKGTASLKASAKASSF
-488 MQDQSLP
+488 DQPLP
-495 FQRNGA
+495 YQRNVA
-501 IALLIGAFYL
+501 IALLLGAFYL

-537 GPYGGRVIFDDYRE
+537 GAHGGRVIFDDYRE
-551 AYFWLRQN
+551 AYFWLRKN
-559 TPRDAKIM
+559 TPADAKIM

-609 AYEIMQSLDVDYVLV
+609 AYDIMKSLDVDYVLV

-649 VFPVIKEPDYLV
+649 VFSVIKEPEYLV

-679 MYKLSYYRFG
+679 MYKLCYYRFG
-689 ELTTEYGQ
+689 EVTTEYGK

-710 NKDIKLEH
+710 NKDVKLEY
-718 LEEAFTTSNWIV
+718 LEEAFTTSNWII
-730 RIYKVKPPR
+730 RIYKVKPP
-739 ESTITVSRSRAV
+739 
-751 KPIVNGRDVIAQ
+751 K
-763 AQSGTGKTSMIAI
+763 
-776 TVCNMINTSIREV
+776 
-789 QALVLSPTR
+789 
-798 ELASQT
+798 
-804 EKMILAIGSYI
+804 
-815 SVQAHSCIG
+815 
-824 GKRIGEDVKKL
+824 
-835 ENGVHVVSGTPGRVH
+835 
-850 DMIKRRTLRT
+850 
-860 KAIKLLVLDES
+860 
-871 DEMLSRGFKE
+871 
-881 QIYDVYRY
+881 
-889 LPPEIQGIKQFYV
+889 
-902 DVEKEEWKFDALCD
+902 
-916 LYQSLTIA
+916 
-924 QAVIFCNTK
+924 
-933 RKVDWLTKKMCSHGF
+933 
-948 PVSSMHGDMPQK
+948 
-960 ERDAIMAEFRSVAT
+960 
-974 RVLITTDI
+974 
-982 WARGLDVQQVSLVIN
+982 
-997 YDLPSNRELYIHRIG
+997 NRW
-1012 RSGRFGCK
+1012 
-1020 GMAIN
+1020 
-1025 FVRSE
+1025 
-1030 DKRTL
+1030 
-1035 KEIAQYYGTQID
+1035 
-1047 EYANEC
+1047 
-1053 C
+1053 